1 MNRSQA
7 FGINR
12 LWSIGKGTNRGR
24 EMSRATYSQ
33 MSGFSFGKGR
43 GLMFSGSI
51 SARGEKGP
59 VCDGLKIAETTGV
72 TEPPLLDSNQLA
84 GA

>member
-1 MNRSQA
+1 
-7 FGINR
+7 
-12 LWSIGKGTNRGR
+12 
-24 EMSRATYSQ
+24 